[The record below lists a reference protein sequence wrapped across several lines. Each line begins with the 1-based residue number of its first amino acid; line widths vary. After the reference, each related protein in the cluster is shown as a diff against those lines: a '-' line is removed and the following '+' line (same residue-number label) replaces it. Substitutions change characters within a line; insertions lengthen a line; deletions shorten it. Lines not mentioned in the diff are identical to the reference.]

1 MAALGTI
8 RKRGVILIVI
18 IGLGLF
24 AFIAEEMFRS
34 CEATSNERRLQVG
47 EVLGK
52 KLSVQDFQN
61 LIDEYQEVIKMTQG
75 RDNLTEDELNQVKD
89 QVWNTYV
96 NNTIVEAEADKLG
109 LTVTK
114 EELQNVLRAG
124 TNPILLQTPFVNQQ
138 TRRFDASM
146 LTKFLDDYK
155 KVENGQDAQMA
166 EQYQK
171 DVDEKFKAVEDLY
184 NAYMQ
189 RKSTLSQAS
198 QQANEENIL
207 KMEKEAT
214 DFQESIFGTDGTL
227 MKRRIELIQP
237 IQKQVFGAIETYA
250 KQHDIDMVVDI
261 AQNATMLYYSPD
273 VDHTQDII
281 DMLKAPAATAPA
293 TTATTATAAPA
304 TAAQQ

>member
-1 MAALGTI
+1 MKRLTLILAFALSAVG
-8 RKRGVILIVI
+8 
-18 IGLGLF
+18 F
-24 AFIAEEMFRS
+24 ATAQNTAVVNSEKIFKSIDAYN
-34 CEATSNERRLQVG
+34 EA
-47 EVLGK
+47 
-52 KLSVQDFQN
+52 
-61 LIDEYQEVIKMTQG
+61 IKQ
-75 RDNLTEDELNQVKD
+75 
-89 QVWNTYV
+89 
-96 NNTIVEAEADKLG
+96 
-109 LTVTK
+109 
-114 EELQNVLRAG
+114 
-124 TNPILLQTPFVNQQ
+124 
-138 TRRFDASM
+138 
-146 LTKFLDDYK
+146 LD
-155 KVENGQDAQMA
+155 QMA

-261 AQNATMLYYSPD
+261 TQNATMLYYSPD

-293 TTATTATAAPA
+293 TTDTTATTAPA

>member
-1 MAALGTI
+1 MKRLTLILAFALSAVGFAAAQNTAVVNSEKI
-8 RKRGVILIVI
+8 FKSID
-18 IGLGLF
+18 
-24 AFIAEEMFRS
+24 AYN
-34 CEATSNERRLQVG
+34 EA
-47 EVLGK
+47 
-52 KLSVQDFQN
+52 
-61 LIDEYQEVIKMTQG
+61 IKQ
-75 RDNLTEDELNQVKD
+75 
-89 QVWNTYV
+89 
-96 NNTIVEAEADKLG
+96 
-109 LTVTK
+109 
-114 EELQNVLRAG
+114 
-124 TNPILLQTPFVNQQ
+124 
-138 TRRFDASM
+138 
-146 LTKFLDDYK
+146 LD
-155 KVENGQDAQMA
+155 QMA

-281 DMLKAPAATAPA
+281 DMLKAPALDIALRTEVRPHQLSGDRNQHERVQGGADA
-293 TTATTATAAPA
+293 DTGLCQGSRRAA
-304 TAAQQ
+304 

>member
-1 MAALGTI
+1 
-8 RKRGVILIVI
+8 
-18 IGLGLF
+18 
-24 AFIAEEMFRS
+24 
-34 CEATSNERRLQVG
+34 
-47 EVLGK
+47 
-52 KLSVQDFQN
+52 
-61 LIDEYQEVIKMTQG
+61 
-75 RDNLTEDELNQVKD
+75 
-89 QVWNTYV
+89 
-96 NNTIVEAEADKLG
+96 
-109 LTVTK
+109 
-114 EELQNVLRAG
+114 
-124 TNPILLQTPFVNQQ
+124 
-138 TRRFDASM
+138 
-146 LTKFLDDYK
+146 
-155 KVENGQDAQMA
+155 MA

>member
-1 MAALGTI
+1 MKRLTLILAFALSAVGFAAAQNTAVVNSEKI
-8 RKRGVILIVI
+8 FKSID
-18 IGLGLF
+18 
-24 AFIAEEMFRS
+24 AYN
-34 CEATSNERRLQVG
+34 EALKQ
-47 EVLGK
+47 
-52 KLSVQDFQN
+52 
-61 LIDEYQEVIKMTQG
+61 
-75 RDNLTEDELNQVKD
+75 
-89 QVWNTYV
+89 
-96 NNTIVEAEADKLG
+96 
-109 LTVTK
+109 
-114 EELQNVLRAG
+114 
-124 TNPILLQTPFVNQQ
+124 
-138 TRRFDASM
+138 
-146 LTKFLDDYK
+146 LD
-155 KVENGQDAQMA
+155 QMA

-198 QQANEENIL
+198 QQANEGNIL

-250 KQHDIDMVVDI
+250 KQHDIDI

-293 TTATTATAAPA
+293 TTATTAPA

>member
-1 MAALGTI
+1 MKRLTLILAFALSAVGFAAAQNTAVVNSEKI
-8 RKRGVILIVI
+8 FKSID
-18 IGLGLF
+18 
-24 AFIAEEMFRS
+24 AYN
-34 CEATSNERRLQVG
+34 EA
-47 EVLGK
+47 
-52 KLSVQDFQN
+52 
-61 LIDEYQEVIKMTQG
+61 IKQ
-75 RDNLTEDELNQVKD
+75 
-89 QVWNTYV
+89 
-96 NNTIVEAEADKLG
+96 
-109 LTVTK
+109 
-114 EELQNVLRAG
+114 
-124 TNPILLQTPFVNQQ
+124 
-138 TRRFDASM
+138 
-146 LTKFLDDYK
+146 LD
-155 KVENGQDAQMA
+155 QMA

-281 DMLKAPAATAPA
+281 DMLKVPAATAPA
-293 TTATTATAAPA
+293 TTDTTATTAPA
-304 TAAQQ
+304 TTAAQQ

>member
-1 MAALGTI
+1 MKRLTLILAFALSAVGFAAAQNTAVVNSEKI
-8 RKRGVILIVI
+8 FKSID
-18 IGLGLF
+18 
-24 AFIAEEMFRS
+24 AYN
-34 CEATSNERRLQVG
+34 EA
-47 EVLGK
+47 
-52 KLSVQDFQN
+52 
-61 LIDEYQEVIKMTQG
+61 IKQ
-75 RDNLTEDELNQVKD
+75 
-89 QVWNTYV
+89 
-96 NNTIVEAEADKLG
+96 
-109 LTVTK
+109 
-114 EELQNVLRAG
+114 
-124 TNPILLQTPFVNQQ
+124 
-138 TRRFDASM
+138 
-146 LTKFLDDYK
+146 LD
-155 KVENGQDAQMA
+155 QMA

-237 IQKQVFGAIETYA
+237 IQKQVFGTIETYA
-250 KQHDIDMVVDI
+250 KQHDIDMIVDI

>member
-1 MAALGTI
+1 MKRLTLILAFALSAVGFAAAQNTAVVNSEKI
-8 RKRGVILIVI
+8 FKSID
-18 IGLGLF
+18 
-24 AFIAEEMFRS
+24 AYN
-34 CEATSNERRLQVG
+34 EALKQ
-47 EVLGK
+47 
-52 KLSVQDFQN
+52 
-61 LIDEYQEVIKMTQG
+61 
-75 RDNLTEDELNQVKD
+75 
-89 QVWNTYV
+89 
-96 NNTIVEAEADKLG
+96 
-109 LTVTK
+109 
-114 EELQNVLRAG
+114 
-124 TNPILLQTPFVNQQ
+124 
-138 TRRFDASM
+138 
-146 LTKFLDDYK
+146 LD
-155 KVENGQDAQMA
+155 QMA

-250 KQHDIDMVVDI
+250 QQHDIDMVVDI

>member
-1 MAALGTI
+1 MKRLTLILAFALSAVGFAAAQNTA
-8 RKRGVILIVI
+8 VVNS
-18 IGLGLF
+18 
-24 AFIAEEMFRS
+24 AYN
-34 CEATSNERRLQVG
+34 EA
-47 EVLGK
+47 
-52 KLSVQDFQN
+52 
-61 LIDEYQEVIKMTQG
+61 IKQ
-75 RDNLTEDELNQVKD
+75 
-89 QVWNTYV
+89 
-96 NNTIVEAEADKLG
+96 
-109 LTVTK
+109 
-114 EELQNVLRAG
+114 
-124 TNPILLQTPFVNQQ
+124 
-138 TRRFDASM
+138 
-146 LTKFLDDYK
+146 LD
-155 KVENGQDAQMA
+155 QMA

-250 KQHDIDMVVDI
+250 KEHDIDMVVDI

>member
-1 MAALGTI
+1 MKRLTLILAFALSAVGFAAAQNTAVVNSEKI
-8 RKRGVILIVI
+8 FKSID
-18 IGLGLF
+18 
-24 AFIAEEMFRS
+24 AYN
-34 CEATSNERRLQVG
+34 EALKQ
-47 EVLGK
+47 
-52 KLSVQDFQN
+52 
-61 LIDEYQEVIKMTQG
+61 
-75 RDNLTEDELNQVKD
+75 
-89 QVWNTYV
+89 
-96 NNTIVEAEADKLG
+96 
-109 LTVTK
+109 
-114 EELQNVLRAG
+114 
-124 TNPILLQTPFVNQQ
+124 
-138 TRRFDASM
+138 
-146 LTKFLDDYK
+146 LD
-155 KVENGQDAQMA
+155 QMA

-281 DMLKAPAATAPA
+281 DMLNAPAATAPA
-293 TTATTATAAPA
+293 TTDTTAPA
-304 TAAQQ
+304 TTAAQQ

>member
-1 MAALGTI
+1 MKRLTLILAFALSAVGFAA
-8 RKRGVILIVI
+8 
-18 IGLGLF
+18 
-24 AFIAEEMFRS
+24 AQNIAVVNSEKIFKS
-34 CEATSNERRLQVG
+34 IDAYNEA
-47 EVLGK
+47 
-52 KLSVQDFQN
+52 
-61 LIDEYQEVIKMTQG
+61 IKQ
-75 RDNLTEDELNQVKD
+75 
-89 QVWNTYV
+89 
-96 NNTIVEAEADKLG
+96 
-109 LTVTK
+109 
-114 EELQNVLRAG
+114 
-124 TNPILLQTPFVNQQ
+124 
-138 TRRFDASM
+138 
-146 LTKFLDDYK
+146 LD
-155 KVENGQDAQMA
+155 QMA

-281 DMLKAPAATAPA
+281 DMLKAPATTAPDTTA
-293 TTATTATAAPA
+293 TTATTAPA
-304 TAAQQ
+304 TAAAQQ

>member
-1 MAALGTI
+1 MKRLTLILAFALSAVGFAAAQNTAVVNSEKI
-8 RKRGVILIVI
+8 FKSID
-18 IGLGLF
+18 
-24 AFIAEEMFRS
+24 AYN
-34 CEATSNERRLQVG
+34 EA
-47 EVLGK
+47 
-52 KLSVQDFQN
+52 
-61 LIDEYQEVIKMTQG
+61 IKQ
-75 RDNLTEDELNQVKD
+75 
-89 QVWNTYV
+89 
-96 NNTIVEAEADKLG
+96 
-109 LTVTK
+109 
-114 EELQNVLRAG
+114 
-124 TNPILLQTPFVNQQ
+124 
-138 TRRFDASM
+138 
-146 LTKFLDDYK
+146 LD
-155 KVENGQDAQMA
+155 QMA

-293 TTATTATAAPA
+293 TTDTTDTTAPA
-304 TAAQQ
+304 TAAAQQ

>member
-1 MAALGTI
+1 MKRLTLILAFALSAVGFAAAQNTAVVNSEKI
-8 RKRGVILIVI
+8 FKSID
-18 IGLGLF
+18 
-24 AFIAEEMFRS
+24 AYN
-34 CEATSNERRLQVG
+34 EA
-47 EVLGK
+47 
-52 KLSVQDFQN
+52 
-61 LIDEYQEVIKMTQG
+61 IKQ
-75 RDNLTEDELNQVKD
+75 
-89 QVWNTYV
+89 
-96 NNTIVEAEADKLG
+96 
-109 LTVTK
+109 
-114 EELQNVLRAG
+114 
-124 TNPILLQTPFVNQQ
+124 
-138 TRRFDASM
+138 
-146 LTKFLDDYK
+146 LD
-155 KVENGQDAQMA
+155 QMA

-293 TTATTATAAPA
+293 TTDTTATTVPA

>member
-1 MAALGTI
+1 MKRLTLILAFALSAVGFAAAQNTAVVNSEKI
-8 RKRGVILIVI
+8 FKSID
-18 IGLGLF
+18 
-24 AFIAEEMFRS
+24 AYN
-34 CEATSNERRLQVG
+34 EA
-47 EVLGK
+47 
-52 KLSVQDFQN
+52 
-61 LIDEYQEVIKMTQG
+61 IKQ
-75 RDNLTEDELNQVKD
+75 
-89 QVWNTYV
+89 
-96 NNTIVEAEADKLG
+96 
-109 LTVTK
+109 
-114 EELQNVLRAG
+114 
-124 TNPILLQTPFVNQQ
+124 
-138 TRRFDASM
+138 
-146 LTKFLDDYK
+146 LD
-155 KVENGQDAQMA
+155 QMA

-189 RKSTLSQAS
+189 RKSPLSQAS

-293 TTATTATAAPA
+293 TTDTTATTAPA

>member
-1 MAALGTI
+1 MKRLTLILAFALSAVGFAAAQNTAVVNSEKI
-8 RKRGVILIVI
+8 FKSID
-18 IGLGLF
+18 
-24 AFIAEEMFRS
+24 AYN
-34 CEATSNERRLQVG
+34 EA
-47 EVLGK
+47 
-52 KLSVQDFQN
+52 
-61 LIDEYQEVIKMTQG
+61 IKQ
-75 RDNLTEDELNQVKD
+75 
-89 QVWNTYV
+89 
-96 NNTIVEAEADKLG
+96 
-109 LTVTK
+109 
-114 EELQNVLRAG
+114 
-124 TNPILLQTPFVNQQ
+124 
-138 TRRFDASM
+138 
-146 LTKFLDDYK
+146 LD
-155 KVENGQDAQMA
+155 QMA

-214 DFQESIFGTDGTL
+214 DFQELIFGTDGTL

-281 DMLKAPAATAPA
+281 DMLKAPAATAPDTTD
-293 TTATTATAAPA
+293 TTATTAPA

>member
-1 MAALGTI
+1 MKRLTLILAFALSAVGFAAAQNTAVVNSEKI
-8 RKRGVILIVI
+8 FKSID
-18 IGLGLF
+18 
-24 AFIAEEMFRS
+24 AYN
-34 CEATSNERRLQVG
+34 EA
-47 EVLGK
+47 
-52 KLSVQDFQN
+52 
-61 LIDEYQEVIKMTQG
+61 IKQ
-75 RDNLTEDELNQVKD
+75 
-89 QVWNTYV
+89 
-96 NNTIVEAEADKLG
+96 
-109 LTVTK
+109 
-114 EELQNVLRAG
+114 
-124 TNPILLQTPFVNQQ
+124 
-138 TRRFDASM
+138 
-146 LTKFLDDYK
+146 LD
-155 KVENGQDAQMA
+155 QMA

-293 TTATTATAAPA
+293 TTDTTATTTPA

>member
-1 MAALGTI
+1 MKRLTLILAFALSAVGFAAAQNTAVVNSEKI
-8 RKRGVILIVI
+8 FKSID
-18 IGLGLF
+18 
-24 AFIAEEMFRS
+24 AYN
-34 CEATSNERRLQVG
+34 EA
-47 EVLGK
+47 
-52 KLSVQDFQN
+52 
-61 LIDEYQEVIKMTQG
+61 IKQ
-75 RDNLTEDELNQVKD
+75 
-89 QVWNTYV
+89 
-96 NNTIVEAEADKLG
+96 
-109 LTVTK
+109 
-114 EELQNVLRAG
+114 
-124 TNPILLQTPFVNQQ
+124 
-138 TRRFDASM
+138 
-146 LTKFLDDYK
+146 LD
-155 KVENGQDAQMA
+155 QMA

-214 DFQESIFGTDGTL
+214 DQESIFGTDGTL

-281 DMLKAPAATAPA
+281 DMLKAPAATAPDTTD
-293 TTATTATAAPA
+293 TTATTAPA